1 MKSDMQIITEVIGV
15 PVESTDERPIMMTIG
30 LQRKAMHEFLREFVN
45 EVNRRSGNFGANYRA
60 TMTEVLKEMTGKADS

>member
-30 LQRKAMHEFLREFVN
+30 LQRKAMHEFLREYVA
-45 EVNRRSGNFGANYRA
+45 EVNRRSGKQNDNQ
-60 TMTEVLKEMTGKADS
+60 L